1 MLECYMMRKS
11 YLGLAMSILLPFAV
25 VGCADDDKNKQIKQQ
40 PQVKA
45 VEQPKKIITV
55 EDQARLDLKNQIA
68 SCLQVNSKKINEPL
82 ERFIGDDIFDL
93 QGKNDNH
100 EFILVIKK
108 VINETIEA
116 EKNKQPI
123 TENAL
128 DYETQ
133 ILEESYK
140 KLLKRISSK
149 VVVDKTAIEK
159 GINTDVFSRIIFEY
173 NQGQAINDSVQKCMS
188 IFKNYDENAYDY
200 FMQTTTNERIHAVGV
215 QKINANGTYKDA
227 KGIQRNSW
235 EFRTLESRI
244 NIKEKPFKIIVDG
257 EPQDIPILN
266 ENWKYQNQKWAN
278 LDRLWV
284 DQVLANNNEIYVVL
298 SPDNDALGITPQVYF
313 REVMVFSL
321 DGKIRDR
328 FSYKY
333 PFDLKLTE
341 EISVTPTGFSSRT
354 KESEKNGIFS
364 AVYENGVLNINQ
376 LGLASTLGSGS
387 RDKCNNLFEKIYV
400 NEVDFKVGLKM
411 GDIPDIP
418 ENLKPY
424 LSDKIKANVDL
435 EKQFFFEVSNKSLT
449 DKLNAPKGSFEK
461 QYCD

>member
-1 MLECYMMRKS
+1 MLECYTMRKS
-11 YLGLAMSILLPFAV
+11 YMGLALSILLPFAV

-45 VEQPKKIITV
+45 VEQPKKNLTV

-82 ERFIGDDIFDL
+82 ERYIGDDIFDL

-108 VINETIEA
+108 IINEEVEV
-116 EKNKQPI
+116 EKTKQPI

-128 DYETQ
+128 DYESQ
-133 ILEESYK
+133 ILEESYR
-140 KLLKRISSK
+140 KLLKRITSK
-149 VVVDKTAIEK
+149 VVIEKPAIEK
-159 GINTDVFSRIIFEY
+159 GIHTDVFSRIIYEY
-173 NQGQAINDSVQKCMS
+173 NQGKAVNDSVQKCMS
-188 IFKNYDENAYDY
+188 IYKNYNENAFEY
-200 FMQTTTNERIHAVGV
+200 FMQTTTNERIKAVGV
-215 QKINANGTYKDA
+215 QKINANETYKDA

-235 EFRTLESRI
+235 EFRTIDNKI
-244 NIKEKPFKIIVDG
+244 NIKEKPFKILVDN
-257 EPQDIPILN
+257 EPQDIPTFN
-266 ENWKYQNQKWAN
+266 ENWKYQNKKWGS

-284 DQVLANNNEIYVVL
+284 DQVFTNNNEIYVVL
-298 SPDNDALGITPQVYF
+298 SLDSDALGITPQVYF

-333 PFDLKLTE
+333 PFDLKLSE

-364 AVYENGVLNINQ
+364 VVYENGVLNINQ
-376 LGLASTLGSGS
+376 LGLASTLSSGS
-387 RDKCNNLFEKIYV
+387 KDKCNNLFEKIYV
-400 NEVDFKVGLKM
+400 NEIDFQVGLKM
-411 GDIPDIP
+411 GEIPNIP
-418 ENLKPY
+418 ENLKHY
-424 LSDKIKANVDL
+424 LSEKIKANVDI
-435 EKQFFFEVSNKSLT
+435 EKQFFYEVSNKSLV

-461 QYCD
+461 KYCD